1 MDGPDMDRLRLDLA
15 DIPLPL
21 APAWPWISL
30 IVAFPNFMDAVRFGY
45 AVALADKIVKKLVT
59 PIAWPAPEAFRPIRA
74 HCPDRQAIM
83 IATVAE
89 SAVAAFKSLLSRRH
103 PTGSITFEQPSA
115 DAPGDVPLY
124 EFTWNRTTLQVL
136 KRERGIT
143 YLQALRP
150 AGRLLD
156 SVAEIAGP
164 HVFTPE
170 DGAGHKQV
178 DADLLSFKRRAD
190 PHGLLYPGKD
200 AEFFFLTSPVEG
212 GRGRGTIAPRVRV
225 SRPHATRPCFRNTL
239 SRRCAATCPACGS
252 GFVVTP
258 PHGCASPRDRCAAS
272 ATPASGAA

>member
-21 APAWPWISL
+21 APAWPWIDL

-83 IATVAE
+83 IVMVAE

-136 KRERGIT
+136 KRDRGIT
-143 YLQALRP
+143 YLQACAP
-150 AGRLLD
+150 
-156 SVAEIAGP
+156 P
-164 HVFTPE
+164 
-170 DGAGHKQV
+170 GACW
-178 DADLLSFKRRAD
+178 
-190 PHGLLYPGKD
+190 
-200 AEFFFLTSPVEG
+200 T
-212 GRGRGTIAPRVRV
+212 
-225 SRPHATRPCFRNTL
+225 
-239 SRRCAATCPACGS
+239 
-252 GFVVTP
+252 
-258 PHGCASPRDRCAAS
+258 ASPRSPARTCSRRRTGPATSRSMRTCSAS
-272 ATPASGAA
+272 SGAPIRMACSIPGKMRSFSS